1 VTDPAQLQALAE
13 KCRSMASRILDEDW
27 VKRLLLAA
35 ETYEAEA
42 ARMSEPDPEPAA
54 PTPE

>member
-1 VTDPAQLQALAE
+1 
-13 KCRSMASRILDEDW
+13 MASRILDEDW

-42 ARMSEPDPEPAA
+42 ARMSEPVPEPAA